1 MWGRSKSQTGEES
14 TNTQGSSARRLMWG
28 GSSRSDPEES
38 KPLKKKKHVS
48 VEEPLREEEDEDDW
62 ATQHYPP
69 KPAKHRRPDPE
80 DEGSQS
86 SGRTGRSGRSA
97 SSRGSSK
104 SKGSDLTGISEDL
117 PWRPGSE
124 SDWGD
129 FKSDGVAS
137 VRTRE
142 SDDDHEDEK
151 IALLQSSQP
160 AQVGTIKG
168 RYVLRVVRASL
179 KQAFGI
185 TFDVNESRGSTAA
198 LMVSGDLPHLGIR
211 KGDEL
216 LTVNSFEIRS
226 INEVRQHLQTSLS
239 IVLVMQRRGVNAR
252 VPPPKYKVATD
263 ALEPLDRVLL
273 SATQVRITDI
283 KRGEF
288 KLSLQRSSHKQKFGL
303 AFEAALSMSKHQE
316 LSILVSEDMPHLAL
330 ERNDRVHI
338 INGIRP
344 HNRKVCAHL
353 LNSAMKVDLT
363 FRRDPSRMKNLVQAT
378 QPLEDLEDDHAG
390 EQPSC
395 CPLFALCCG
404 PKLNGPR
411 QSDSFELMDAR
422 ENMDD
427 RRSKNAYGV
436 HQQGPPSRTFD
447 PVGGSMEVDAEDLL
461 DCCSRLFIDSSRD
474 FGPLSVKKPTGLE
487 RVLLK

>member
-303 AFEAALSMSKHQE
+303 AFEAAQSKKNQE

-330 ERNDRVHI
+330 ERNDKVHI

-344 HNRKVCAHL
+344 RNRKICAQI
-353 LNSAMKVDLT
+353 LNSAMTVNIT
-363 FRRDPSRMKNLVQAT
+363 FRRDPKRIRNLVHVTHPVADVE
-378 QPLEDLEDDHAG
+378 EDPAAG
-390 EQPSC
+390 PPVKKTC
-395 CPLFALCCG
+395 CPLFDWCCG
-404 PKLNGPR
+404 PNWAGSNPPPEDGP
-411 QSDSFELMDAR
+411 DNFEPIDGF
-422 ENMDD
+422 EDMDD
-427 RRSKNAYGV
+427 HRSENAYGMRQHV
-436 HQQGPPSRTFD
+436 APSSTFD
-447 PVGGSMEVDAEDLL
+447 AMGGTMEVDAEDPC
-461 DCCSRLFIDSSRD
+461 DCCYKTRSRGR
-474 FGPLSVKKPTGLE
+474 P
-487 RVLLK
+487 RRAQN